1 MYVIWLMVENINR
14 LPRKH
19 YHKSTDLPTIDTEE
33 LMMNAE
39 KINQQHKNVVI
50 PRILDTTT
58 TKHKNKCDVFNEK
71 DLINEYER
79 LLVAA

>member
-1 MYVIWLMVENINR
+1 MGLVWDVYVILLVVENINR
-14 LPRKH
+14 LSRRH

-50 PRILDTTT
+50 PLILDTTT
-58 TKHKNKCDVFNEK
+58 TKHKTNVMFLMRKT
-71 DLINEYER
+71 Y
-79 LLVAA
+79 